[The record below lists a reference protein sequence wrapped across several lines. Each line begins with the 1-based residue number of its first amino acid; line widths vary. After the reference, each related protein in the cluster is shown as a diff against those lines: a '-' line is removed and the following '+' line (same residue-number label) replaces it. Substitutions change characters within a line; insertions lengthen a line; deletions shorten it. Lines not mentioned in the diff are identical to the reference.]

1 MPNCRQYGNC
11 SDILRD
17 RRLRRR
23 RGHLRR
29 RHPRLPSIGGGR
41 DKRDVVVAVVAVVG
55 GAVVRRYATAD
66 GDDRGMT
73 LRWVPT

>member
-1 MPNCRQYGNC
+1 MQNCRRYGNC

-17 RRLRRR
+17 RRPRRR

-29 RHPRLPSIGGGR
+29 RHPRPPSIDGGR
-41 DKRDVVVAVVAVVG
+41 DKTDAVVAAVG

-73 LRWVPT
+73 LKRVPT